1 MAEEQDKTRDTGS
14 DILETAVGLAIL
26 VGTPIAVGWISEKIQ
41 QSREEQES
49 ATTVQHGRALP
60 VDSDEEALPPP
71 VSPLLYERAARDITA
86 QDRRGELPEIL
97 WRGREIDQLATLLGG
112 SRPESV
118 LLVGET
124 GIGKTAL
131 VEGLVQS
138 IHAGKAPDLRRY
150 AVLSFR
156 PDCLTNASERRH
168 PGEQAEAFLGA
179 LSEARD
185 EVIAF
190 FDDFQ
195 AFAELGDRYSPNQRA
210 IAQLQQALAER
221 RIRCIATIS
230 ADDYHD
236 HIESDPAWKR
246 CFTEVHLK
254 KRKGP
259 DEPFGELGPD
269 ETFAILQQR
278 ARDYPALYE
287 LEAKPQAIE
296 EAIRLAERRLPVEQ
310 LPTKCLP
317 GKALRLLEETA
328 KRMRPRWDAPPREL
342 TMIDEQIA
350 AVKMKR
356 SRSSAQAPRAS
367 ELDAR
372 IEDLRRRRRRLESAW
387 TELRTVRDNLGQQVM
402 KTSWLHRAIES
413 ATLNQADGLA
423 DRYRQELKALQA
435 RRHETEAKLEPL
447 LSNFVGLKD
456 YLGAADVDR
465 VFSELTGIPVTEVGQ
480 DERELLMN
488 LEQRLHQRVVGQD
501 PAVTAVAKALRRA
514 RAGVQDEGRP
524 IGNFM
529 FLGPSGVGKTELAKA
544 LAETMFGDEEAMK
557 RIDMGEYYGEH
568 CKARLIGAPPGYVGY
583 EGGGELTEAVR
594 RRPNSVILFDE
605 IEKADPSIFDAL
617 LQVLDDGRLTD
628 GQGRTV
634 DFKHTIIIMTS
645 NVGSRLILDRGAD
658 EAQELVLQ
666 KLHSRSEFRP
676 EFLNRMD
683 DIIFF
688 DALTQDDLR
697 QIAAMEFRRLQSRV
711 QEQKGIDLHLT
722 EEAKDLIIEQG
733 YDPVSGAREIKR
745 TMQEQ
750 IADRLA
756 PIIIDR
762 EAQAGDELWI
772 DREGD
777 EVRITPRPGSESG
790 NWSDE
795 SSRRLK

>member
-1 MAEEQDKTRDTGS
+1 MAERPEQPEQPQQETRGAGS
-14 DILETAVGLAIL
+14 EILETAVGLAIL
-26 VGTPIAVGWISEKIQ
+26 VGTPIAVGWLSEKMQ
-41 QSREEQES
+41 QSREEHGS

-60 VDSDEEALPPP
+60 ADSDEEALPPP

-138 IHAGKAPDLRRY
+138 IHAGQAPDLRRY
-150 AVLSFR
+150 AILSFR

-168 PGEQAEAFLGA
+168 PGEQAETFLGA

-195 AFAELGDRYSPNQRA
+195 AFAELGDRYPPNQRA
-210 IAQLQQALAER
+210 VVQLQQALAER
-221 RIRCIATIS
+221 RIRCIAAVSI
-230 ADDYHD
+230 DGYRR

-246 CFTEVHLK
+246 CFTEVRLE
-254 KRKGP
+254 KRRTP
-259 DEPFGELGPD
+259 DDPFGELGPD
-269 ETFAILQQR
+269 KAFAILQQR

-296 EAIRLAERRLPVEQ
+296 ETIRLAERRLPVEQ

-317 GKALRLLEETA
+317 GKAIRLLEETA
-328 KRMRPRWDAPPREL
+328 KRRRPRWDAPPREL

-350 AVKMKR
+350 AAEMKR
-356 SRSSAQAPRAS
+356 SRSTGQATRSS
-367 ELDAR
+367 EFNAR
-372 IEDLRRRRRRLESAW
+372 IEDLRRQRRGLERTW
-387 TELRTVRDNLGQQVM
+387 TELKTVRENLGQQVM

-413 ATLNQADGLA
+413 ATLNQADGLT
-423 DRYRQELKALQA
+423 DHYRQELKALQA
-435 RRHETEAKLEPL
+435 RRHETEEKLEPL
-447 LSNFVGLKD
+447 LSNFMGLKD

-480 DERELLMN
+480 DEQELLMN
-488 LEQRLHQRVVGQD
+488 LEHRLHQRVVGQD

-514 RAGVQDEGRP
+514 RAGVRDEGRP

-605 IEKADPSIFDAL
+605 IEKADPTIFDAL

-666 KLHSRSEFRP
+666 RLRSKSSFRP

-688 DALTQDDLR
+688 DPLTQKDLR
-697 QIAAMEFRRLQSRV
+697 QIAAMEFRRLQSRM
-711 QEQKGIDLHLT
+711 QEREGIDLRMT

-733 YDPVSGAREIKR
+733 YDPVSGAREINR

-750 IADRLA
+750 IADQLA
-756 PIIIDR
+756 PIIISR
-762 EAQAGDELWI
+762 KAQAGDELWV

-777 EVRITPRPGSESG
+777 EIRVLPRIGSDWQDQG
-790 NWSDE
+790 N
-795 SSRRLK
+795 